1 MHKDRDGPL
10 RMGPAWD
17 YNEAFGECCGYPI
30 DGWQRNGQSGPGEQT
45 LTQWQPRW

>member
-17 YNEAFGECCGYPI
+17 YNEAFGLCCGYPI
-30 DGWQRNGQSGPGEQT
+30 EGWERNGASGPGV
-45 LTQWQPRW
+45 WAG